1 MEVGSQA
8 VQEGVDLVSAEAAV
22 VKVKRE
28 ETGSRPANDDALE
41 DAEELFREAVEAC
54 CQAGVLVAVL
64 AAALAAA
71 LAAVELDACDG
82 PLHAGHSRDYALH
95 VVLVDVRQLR

>member
-1 MEVGSQA
+1 MKVGSQA

-54 CQAGVLVAVL
+54 CQAGFLVAVL
-64 AAALAAA
+64 AAV

-82 PLHAGHSRDYALH
+82 PLHAGHFRDYALH